1 MKRRTMTTALATVFA
16 AMAALGSLPVQAQP
30 AAAGGVQNAIR
41 VGVIAPFSGPFADY
55 GKQMQGGIK
64 AWMASHGDSV
74 AGRKI
79 EVIYKDT
86 TGPSPE
92 IAKRLAQE
100 LVVRDKVDF
109 LAGFG
114 LTPEALAVAPVAQ
127 QAKKPMIV
135 MNAATSVITTKSDY
149 IARVSMTL
157 PQVSAPMGDWAV
169 KNKVNKVVTVVADY
183 GPGIDAEKA
192 FSERLQKN
200 GGKVVEAIRVPLR
213 NPDFAPF
220 IQRIKDAKPDAVFV
234 FVPAGEQSIAF
245 MKGYRERGLHGIR
258 VIATGDLTDDHVLPT
273 MGDATLGVITTF
285 HYSAAHKSPANDAF
299 LKSFAAANPGG
310 GRPNFMAVAA
320 YDGMNAIYQVS
331 QKLGGRIDGD
341 KAMAVLKGLK
351 LDSPRGP
358 LVIDP
363 ATRDVVQ
370 TVYVRKVE
378 NVGGQPYNVEF
389 DQFPDQKDPGK

>member
-1 MKRRTMTTALATVFA
+1 MKRRSIAFAVA
-16 AMAALGSLPVQAQP
+16 AMAVMAATGASPAQAQDT
-30 AAAGGVQNAIR
+30 IK
-41 VGVIAPFSGPFADY
+41 VGVIAAFSGPFADY
-55 GKQMQGGIK
+55 GKQMEGGIK
-64 AWMASHGDSV
+64 AWMAQHGDTV
-74 AGRKI
+74 AGKKI

-114 LTPEALAVAPVAQ
+114 LTPEALAVAPIAQ
-127 QAKKPMIV
+127 QAKKPMII
-135 MNAATSVITTKSDY
+135 MNAATSIITTKSDY
-149 IARVSMTL
+149 IARFSMTL
-157 PQVSAPMGDWAV
+157 PQISAPMGDWAV
-169 KNKVNKVVTVVADY
+169 KNKIKNVVTVVADY

-200 GGKVVEAIRVPLR
+200 GGKVVEAIRVPLK
-213 NPDFAPF
+213 NPEFAPF

-234 FVPAGEQSIAF
+234 FVPAGEQSISF
-245 MKGYRERGLHGIR
+245 MKGYRERGLQEAGIR
-258 VIATGDLTDDHVLPT
+258 VIATGDLTDDHVLPA

-285 HYSAAHKSPANDAF
+285 HYSAAHKSPENDAF

-310 GRPNFMAVAA
+310 GRPNFMAAAA

-331 QKLGGRIDGD
+331 QKLGGKIDGD
-341 KAMAVLKGLK
+341 KAMAVLKGMK
-351 LDSPRGP
+351 FDSPRGP
-358 LVIDP
+358 IMIDP
-363 ATRDVVQ
+363 QTRDVVQ

-378 NVGGQPYNVEF
+378 KAGGQPWNVEF
-389 DQFPDQKDPGK
+389 DSFPNQKDPGK

>member
-1 MKRRTMTTALATVFA
+1 MKRRTIAAALAAV
-16 AMAALGSLPVQAQP
+16 AALAALPALAQDT
-30 AAAGGVQNAIR
+30 IK

-74 AGRKI
+74 AGKKI
-79 EVIYKDT
+79 EVIYRDT
-86 TGPSPE
+86 TGPSPD

-114 LTPEALAVAPVAQ
+114 LTPEALAVAPLAQ

-169 KNKVNKVVTVVADY
+169 KNKVNRVVTLVADY

-213 NPDFAPF
+213 NPEFAPF

-245 MKGYRERGLHGIR
+245 MKGYRERGLQQAGIR

-358 LVIDP
+358 LTIDP

-389 DQFPDQKDPGK
+389 DQFANQKDPGK

>member
-1 MKRRTMTTALATVFA
+1 MQSKTIAALAVATAFATTFA
-16 AMAALGSLPVQAQP
+16 AP
-30 AAAGGVQNAIR
+30 AAWAQDTIK
-41 VGVIAPFSGPFADY
+41 VGVIASFSGPFADY

-64 AWMASHGDSV
+64 AWMAQNGDTV
-74 AGRKI
+74 AGKKI
-79 EVIYKDT
+79 QIIYKDT

-114 LTPEALAVAPVAQ
+114 LTPEALAVAPIAQ
-127 QAKKPMIV
+127 QAKKPMII

-149 IARVSMTL
+149 IARFSMTL
-157 PQVSAPMGDWAV
+157 PQISAPMGDWAL
-169 KNKVNKVVTVVADY
+169 KNKIKNVATVVADY

-192 FSERLQKN
+192 FSDRLVKN

-213 NPDFAPF
+213 NPEFAPF

-245 MKGYRERGLHGIR
+245 MKGYRERGLAAAGIK
-258 VIATGDLTDDHVLPT
+258 VIATGDLTDDHVLPA
-273 MGDATLGVITTF
+273 MGDNTLGVITTF
-285 HYSAAHKSPANDAF
+285 HYSAAHKSPENDAF
-299 LKSFAAANPGG
+299 LKSFAATNPQG

-331 QKLGGRIDGD
+331 NKLGGKIDGT
-341 KAMAVLKGLK
+341 KAMAVLKGMK
-351 LDSPRGP
+351 INSPRGP
-358 LVIDP
+358 ISIDP

-378 NVGGQPYNVEF
+378 KVNGEPYNIEF
-389 DQFPDQKDPGK
+389 DQFPNMKDPGKQ

>member
-1 MKRRTMTTALATVFA
+1 MKFTTIAAALAATATFSFA
-16 AMAALGSLPVQAQP
+16 PGAQAQDT
-30 AAAGGVQNAIR
+30 IK

-55 GKQMQGGIK
+55 GKQMEGGIK
-64 AWMASHGDSV
+64 AWVAQHGDTV
-74 AGRKI
+74 AGKKI
-79 EVIYKDT
+79 QIIYKDT
-86 TGPSPE
+86 TGPAPE
-92 IAKRLAQE
+92 VAKRLAQE

-114 LTPEALAVAPVAQ
+114 LTPEALAVAPIAQ
-127 QAKKPMIV
+127 QAKKPMII

-149 IARVSMTL
+149 IARFSMTL
-157 PQVSAPMGDWAV
+157 PQISAPMADWAL
-169 KNKVNKVVTVVADY
+169 KNKVMNVATVVADY

-192 FSERLQKN
+192 FSDRLVKG
-200 GGKVVEAIRVPLR
+200 GGKIVEGIRVPLR
-213 NPDFAPF
+213 NPEFAPF

-245 MKGYRERGLHGIR
+245 MKGYRERGLQAAGIK
-258 VIATGDLTDDHVLPT
+258 VIATGDLTDDHVLPA

-285 HYSAAHKSPANDAF
+285 HYSAAHKSPENDAF
-299 LKSFAAANPGG
+299 LKSFASANPQG

-331 QKLGGRIDGD
+331 QKLNGKIDGD
-341 KAMAVLKGLK
+341 KAMAVLKGMK
-351 LDSPRGP
+351 IQSPRGP
-358 LVIDP
+358 ISIDP

-378 NVGGQPYNVEF
+378 NVNGQPYNVEF
-389 DQFPDQKDPGK
+389 DQFTNQKDPGK

>member
-1 MKRRTMTTALATVFA
+1 MQFKNIAAFAVATAI
-16 AMAALGSLPVQAQP
+16 S
-30 AAAGGVQNAIR
+30 AAATPLAWAQDTIK
-41 VGVIAPFSGPFADY
+41 VGVIASFSGPFADY

-64 AWMASHGDSV
+64 AWMAQHGDSV
-74 AGRKI
+74 AGKKI
-79 EVIYKDT
+79 QIIYKDT

-114 LTPEALAVAPVAQ
+114 LTPEALAVAPIAQ
-127 QAKKPMIV
+127 QAKKPMII
-135 MNAATSVITTKSDY
+135 MNAATSIITTKSDY
-149 IARVSMTL
+149 IARFSMTL
-157 PQVSAPMGDWAV
+157 PQISAPMGDWAL
-169 KNKVNKVVTVVADY
+169 KNKIKNVATVVADY

-192 FSERLQKN
+192 FSDRLVKN
-200 GGKVVEAIRVPLR
+200 GGKIVESIRVPLR
-213 NPDFAPF
+213 NPEFAPF

-245 MKGYRERGLHGIR
+245 MKGYRERGLAAAGIK
-258 VIATGDLTDDHVLPT
+258 VIATGDLTDDHVLPA
-273 MGDATLGVITTF
+273 MGDNTLGVITTF
-285 HYSAAHKSPANDAF
+285 HYSAAHKSPENDAF
-299 LKSFAAANPGG
+299 LKSFAATNPQG

-331 QKLGGRIDGD
+331 NKLGGKIDGD
-341 KAMAVLKGLK
+341 KAMAVLKGMK
-351 LDSPRGP
+351 IQSPRGP
-358 LVIDP
+358 ISIDP

-378 NVGGQPYNVEF
+378 KVNGEPYNIEF
-389 DQFPDQKDPGK
+389 DQFPNLKDPGKQ

>member
-1 MKRRTMTTALATVFA
+1 MQVKTIAALAVAAAFA
-16 AMAALGSLPVQAQP
+16 APLAQAQDT
-30 AAAGGVQNAIR
+30 IK
-41 VGVIAPFSGPFADY
+41 VGVIAAFSGPFADY

-64 AWMASHGDSV
+64 AWMAQHGDSV
-74 AGRKI
+74 AGKKI
-79 EVIYKDT
+79 QLIYKDT

-114 LTPEALAVAPVAQ
+114 LTPEALAVAPIAQ
-127 QAKKPMIV
+127 QAKKPMII
-135 MNAATSVITTKSDY
+135 MNAATSVITTRSDY
-149 IARVSMTL
+149 IARFSMTL
-157 PQVSAPMGDWAV
+157 PQISAPMGDWAL
-169 KNKVNKVVTVVADY
+169 KNKIKNVATVVADY

-192 FSERLQKN
+192 FSDRLVKN
-200 GGKVVEAIRVPLR
+200 GGKIVEAIRVPLR
-213 NPDFAPF
+213 NPEFAPF

-245 MKGYRERGLHGIR
+245 MKGYRERGLAAAGVK
-258 VIATGDLTDDHVLPT
+258 VIATGDLTDDHVLPA
-273 MGDATLGVITTF
+273 MGDNTLGVITTF
-285 HYSAAHKSPANDAF
+285 HYSAAHKSPENDAF
-299 LKSFAAANPGG
+299 LKNFAATNPQG

-331 QKLGGRIDGD
+331 NKLGGKIDGD
-341 KAMAVLKGLK
+341 KAMAVLKGMK
-351 LDSPRGP
+351 INSPRGP
-358 LVIDP
+358 ISIDP

-378 NVGGQPYNVEF
+378 MVGGQPYNIEF
-389 DQFPDQKDPGK
+389 DQFPNMKDPGKQ